1 MSRAV
6 IDRYAMEFDLN

>member
-6 IDRYAMEFDLN
+6 I

>member
-6 IDRYAMEFDLN
+6 LTDYI

>member
-6 IDRYAMEFDLN
+6 